1 MQELPT
7 ILVIGEI
14 LLDVFPT
21 YTRIGGA
28 PFNFAYHLDKC
39 GFPVRFVSRIGKD
52 EHGQRVIKTL
62 ADRDFDAATIQHDEH
77 HATGIVDV
85 TVDNEGVPE
94 FDIVPDV
101 AYDHIQ
107 FDAGIHQPIL
117 NRARLIY
124 FGTLAQRSREG
135 FESLHQFLE
144 HRHPDAQCFYDI
156 NLRPTCYSEKYIRK
170 SLEHANVLKLN
181 KDELQV
187 CKKMFGYQ
195 EDDRAF
201 ITHLME
207 QYRLSMLALT
217 DGGHGSTLFSSEGYL
232 SCEPH
237 PVVSMVDTV
246 GAGDGFAA
254 MLAAGRLLNWP
265 VASQLSRASEFA
277 SRICSI
283 KGAISDSTNFYD
295 TCRNLVSGGE

>member
-1 MQELPT
+1 MDELPT

-14 LLDVFPT
+14 LFDVFPT

-39 GFPVRFVSRIGKD
+39 GFPVHFVSRIGED
-52 EHGQRVIKTL
+52 EYGQRVVKTL
-62 ADRDFDAATIQHDEH
+62 ADRDFNAATIQHDEH
-77 HATGIVDV
+77 HSTGIVDV
-85 TVDNEGVPE
+85 TVDNEGIPE
-94 FDIVPDV
+94 FDIVADV

-107 FDAGIHQPIL
+107 FDADVHQQIL

-124 FGTLAQRSREG
+124 FGTLVQRSREG
-135 FESLHQFLE
+135 FESVQQFLE

-156 NLRPTCYSEKYIRK
+156 NLRPNCYSESIIRK
-170 SLEHANVLKLN
+170 SLEHADVLKLN
-181 KDELQV
+181 KDELHV

-201 ITHLME
+201 ITYLMR

-217 DGGHGSTLFSSEGYL
+217 DGEHGSTLFSREDHL
-232 SCEPH
+232 SCAPY

-265 VASQLSRASEFA
+265 MASQLSRASEFA

-283 KGAISDSTNFYD
+283 KGAIPDSTDFYD
-295 TCRNLVSGGE
+295 TCRNQVSGGE